1 MAFLAAENKNR
12 QPEYLP
18 LEDLNVGTEVSLNK
32 VCLFNKQ
39 ITGTYFHGYL
49 IFRFFQL
56 YKERE
61 IKFQHVNLVP
71 IEKVKSQKKKLSAS
85 NNNNTYRMCNEST
98 RSINWSYW

>member
-56 YKERE
+56 
-61 IKFQHVNLVP
+61 
-71 IEKVKSQKKKLSAS
+71 
-85 NNNNTYRMCNEST
+85 
-98 RSINWSYW
+98 

>member
-32 VCLFNKQ
+32 VFLFNKQ

-49 IFRFFQL
+49 IFRFSNC
-56 YKERE
+56 
-61 IKFQHVNLVP
+61 IKNA
-71 IEKVKSQKKKLSAS
+71 KLSF
-85 NNNNTYRMCNEST
+85 NT
-98 RSINWSYW
+98 

>member
-61 IKFQHVNLVP
+61 IKF
-71 IEKVKSQKKKLSAS
+71 
-85 NNNNTYRMCNEST
+85 
-98 RSINWSYW
+98 